1 MIKKLLM
8 CLSCGLILLG
18 CSNKQEN
25 SIIYNEA
32 KLDDISYMAYYDE
45 PVFGGRA
52 NHFVFLDSNGEI
64 VKEEIQKMRNKSDIF
79 SYKFEKDT
87 GIFYM
92 FGSGGLFQIDLNT
105 FEADKLNDS
114 SVHVIGFREN
124 ELIYNNGSDRTEDG
138 VIHSNVCTL
147 SDNGCIDLKDS
158 IVAIDCPDQTCYI
171 SKHWSRNY
179 SLVVWNELGIEVHQV
194 ASIVYDFTTINEQT
208 YAVSNMGFIPVNNP
222 SVLIPYVDEA
232 GMEQRLTTPRVLDII
247 NNTVY
252 LDSQGTIYQ
261 AIINEN
267 SVSIKTQLDMENTDV
282 MPSMLEHSVTL
293 IQGNINTGK
302 SIYEYNLLTGE
313 LSEPVRF
320 NLDRFYHVVHI
331 K

>member
-1 MIKKLLM
+1 MIKKLLV
-8 CLSCGLILLG
+8 CLSFGLILLG
-18 CSNKQEN
+18 CNTKQEN

-105 FEADKLNDS
+105 FEADKLSDS

-124 ELIYNNGSDRTEDG
+124 ELIYNGSIKTEDG
-138 VIHSNVCTL
+138 KNHSNVCTL
-147 SDNGCIDLKDS
+147 SDNECIDLKDS
-158 IVAIDCPDQTCYI
+158 IVAIDCLDQTCYI

-179 SLVVWNELGIEVHQV
+179 SLVVWNEQGIEVHQV
-194 ASIVYDFTTINEQT
+194 PSMVYDFATINEQT
-208 YAVSNMGFIPVNNP
+208 YATSNVGFIPVNNP
-222 SVLIPYVDEA
+222 SVLMPYVDEA

-293 IQGNINTGK
+293 IQGNFKIGK

-313 LSEPVRF
+313 LSEPIRF
-320 NLDRFYHVVHI
+320 NLENFYHVVRI

>member
-1 MIKKLLM
+1 MIKKILV
-8 CLSCGLILLG
+8 CLSFGLILLG
-18 CSNKQEN
+18 CNNKQEN
-25 SIIYNEA
+25 STIYNQA

-45 PVFGGRA
+45 PVFGGLA
-52 NHFVFLDSNGEI
+52 NHFVFLDSNGEL
-64 VKEEIQKMRNKSDIF
+64 VKEEIQKMGNKRDIF

-105 FEADKLNDS
+105 FEADKLSDS

-124 ELIYNNGSDRTEDG
+124 ELVYNGSIKTDDG
-138 VIHSNVCTL
+138 VNHSNVCTL
-147 SDNGCIDLKDS
+147 SDNECIDLKDS

-179 SLVVWNELGIEVHQV
+179 SLVVWNEQGIEVHQV
-194 ASIVYDFTTINEQT
+194 PSMVYDFATINEQT
-208 YAVSNMGFIPVNNP
+208 YAVSNVGFIPVNNP
-222 SVLIPYVDEA
+222 SVLMPYVDEA
-232 GMEQRLTTPRVLDII
+232 GMEQRLFPPRVLDII
-247 NNTVY
+247 DNTVY

-267 SVSIKTQLDMENTDV
+267 SVSIKTQLDMENTQT

-293 IQGNINTGK
+293 IQGNAKIGK
-302 SIYEYNLLTGE
+302 SIYVYNLLTGE

-320 NLDRFYHVVHI
+320 NLENFYHVVRI